1 MKNTNSAS
9 RWKLIVGVISIL
21 LWVNIGVLFA
31 EEASIVQVLK
41 TSGEKPT
48 LALSVPDLYISKNAV
63 VVWLNSVQGEEIQVS
78 FKEGKVA
85 MDVSF
90 SPAFK
95 SFCLDSSS
103 CFVTSFIPYA
113 ATSSLQF
120 TKTGA
125 FEYSV
130 SDRAGKYSV
139 KGKIIVRD
147 M

>member
-1 MKNTNSAS
+1 
-9 RWKLIVGVISIL
+9 VGVISIL